1 LLLTK
6 EPEHVVPVNLF
17 FCCLAAVF
25 HGYAVPG
32 GGFLV
37 VALCSFAFFVH
48 AGNLFGGL
56 GVSAVG
62 GAQVPVECAFIALL
76 YIVAIFIELREPVL
90 CIGVAEFGG
99 LLVIAYGALLA

>member
-1 LLLTK
+1 MLLTK
-6 EPEHVVPVNLF
+6 EPEHVVPINLF
-17 FCCLAAVF
+17 FGCLAAVF
-25 HGYAVPG
+25 HRYAVPG

-76 YIVAIFIELREPVL
+76 YIVAIFIELCEPVL
-90 CIGVAEFGG
+90 GIGIAKLGGFLVVAD
-99 LLVIAYGALLA
+99 GA